1 MQLSTVRLAIVSAA
15 VALTGCAATVNR
27 GEGQAAVRPSATAT
41 DKVAVVIN
49 GSPAAVAGKDW
60 QEFKGEWRGAMAAA
74 AAASRLNFAYYEAEV
89 PPQPAGTTLVKIKV
103 NDYRYISTGARI
115 GLGVFTGNAF
125 IDSDVEF
132 VEQPGGKSLGT
143 RKYSTSSS
151 AWQGVF
157 SAMTDKQL
165 QALST
170 EIVKDVTQR

>member
-1 MQLSTVRLAIVSAA
+1 MLMSTFRLAILAGA

-27 GEGQAAVRPSATAT
+27 GEGPSAIRPAAT
-41 DKVAVVIN
+41 STEKVAVVIT
-49 GSPAAVAGKDW
+49 GSPAAEAGKDW
-60 QEFKGEWRGAMAAA
+60 QDFKGEWRGAMAAA
-74 AAASRLNFAYYEAEV
+74 AAASKLDFGYYEAQV
-89 PPQPAGTTLVKIKV
+89 PPLPAGTTLVKIKV

-125 IDSDVEF
+125 VDSDVEF
-132 VEQPGGKSLGT
+132 VEQPGGKSLGS